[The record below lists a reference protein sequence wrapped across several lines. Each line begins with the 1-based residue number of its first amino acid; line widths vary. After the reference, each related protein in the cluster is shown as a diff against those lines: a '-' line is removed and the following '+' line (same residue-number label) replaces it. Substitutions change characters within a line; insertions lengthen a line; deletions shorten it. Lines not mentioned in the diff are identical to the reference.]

1 MIAYDDSS
9 SPSSFAL
16 TCIFS
21 GERTALTTKY
31 PFLISAFA
39 VYSPSPEDE
48 PVTMA
53 TGLFSAFAG
62 ITFCC
67 DDAAR
72 ATTARPPRRV
82 GVAARLPERSLPRG
96 RHPSR
101 RVRRRRRAE
110 RRRAR
115 VHDWLAGWCAS
126 ASRGRDRVDV
136 CGARDSGREVPAR
149 GRRVDNT
156 HAPRSRLQFDFS
168 ADAIH
173 TRIAK
178 SAVICTN

>member
-9 SPSSFAL
+9 NPSSFAL

-31 PFLISAFA
+31 PFLINAFA

-48 PVTMA
+48 PVTIA
-53 TGLFSAFAG
+53 TGLFPAFAG
-62 ITFCC
+62 VTFCC

-82 GVAARLPERSLPRG
+82 GVAARLPDDDPFLAVVSA
-96 RHPSR
+96 SR

-115 VHDWLAGWCAS
+115 VHDWLAGWCARRREVATES
-126 ASRGRDRVDV
+126 TCAARAIP
-136 CGARDSGREVPAR
+136 GARSRREVGVWIILTHLDRDCSSILAR
-149 GRRVDNT
+149 TRFTRE
-156 HAPRSRLQFDFS
+156 SRKVQ
-168 ADAIH
+168 
-173 TRIAK
+173 
-178 SAVICTN
+178 

>member
-1 MIAYDDSS
+1 
-9 SPSSFAL
+9 L

-82 GVAARLPERSLPRG
+82 GVAARLPEDPFLAVVIRPAAFGVDDARSEDA
-96 RHPSR
+96 
-101 RVRRRRRAE
+101 RACMT
-110 RRRAR
+110 
-115 VHDWLAGWCAS
+115 G
-126 ASRGRDRVDV
+126 
-136 CGARDSGREVPAR
+136 
-149 GRRVDNT
+149 
-156 HAPRSRLQFDFS
+156 
-168 ADAIH
+168 
-173 TRIAK
+173 
-178 SAVICTN
+178 